1 MFVIQTKSCDSVISF
16 ACEELKQYL
25 TKMCPALVLSEDAV
39 TFTLGL
45 CSDFGIKMP
54 DVRDAELDD
63 CLYIET
69 TSKGG
74 VIGGSNPRSVVLA
87 VYEYL
92 RQIGCRFLFPGKSGE
107 ILPTLNT
114 LPSVSYLK
122 TATNRFRGPCIEG
135 AISREILME
144 TIAFL
149 PKVGMNTF
157 MMQFFEP
164 YTFFVRYYEHHS
176 NTKAVKGQVS
186 VEQVRKWKS
195 EAVIEMK
202 KRGLL
207 FHDVGH
213 GWCAAPFGIDTST
226 GWNQIDD
233 SKVPDEA
240 RKHLALV
247 DGVRKLGSDSAL
259 ITQFCMSS
267 PEARSIVTEY
277 IVNHAQNNPE
287 TDYLHVWLGDG
298 YNNHCTC
305 EGCVTKSVSDWYV
318 VLLNEIDEALRRRG
332 LSTRIVFIAY
342 LDTAWAPAVERLKNP
357 ERFVLMIAPISR
369 NYTCTMTDKKPTL
382 HPFVRNNSV
391 LPPDLDT
398 YMGYFDGWKEIFSGQ
413 SFSFEYHFWSHQ
425 VYDPSGLWL
434 SHRIYEDAKGYTS
447 RGLDGMLACGT
458 QRAYFPTGL
467 SYYIFA
473 RTQFDANAPYETLC
487 KEYFDAAFGTQ
498 KDIAIR
504 YLRRVAEAIGDR
516 YLEGKESADPT
527 VSHYYN
533 PARAEKIATLKDAV
547 CDLRA
552 ELKADAVQNAVE
564 SESVRLLLIHAR
576 YVELLVDALVPKAMG
591 DKAAALYALSRLQDE
606 MSEIEESV
614 ELLFELDLT
623 YRKLCEVLN
632 RSGEREEMSLV

>member
-1 MFVIQTKSCDSVISF
+1 MLAIQTKTCDSVISF
-16 ACEELKQYL
+16 AADELQRYL
-25 TKMCPALVLSEDAV
+25 AKICPSLNADEKIV

-45 CSDFGIKMP
+45 CSDFHIETP
-54 DVRDAELDD
+54 SVRDAELDD
-63 CLYIET
+63 CLYIEA
-69 TSKGG
+69 SAQGG
-74 VIGGSNPRSVVLA
+74 IIAGSNPRSALLA

-107 ILPTLNT
+107 IIPTLNT
-114 LPSVSYLK
+114 LPPVTYLK
-122 TATNRFRGPCIEG
+122 TAANRFRGPCIEG

-164 YTFFVRYYEHHS
+164 YTFFVRYYEHAS
-176 NTKAVKGQVS
+176 NTKVPKGHVS
-186 VEQVRKWKS
+186 VEQVREWKN
-195 EAVIEMK
+195 EAVAEMK

-233 SKVPDEA
+233 SKVPAEA
-240 RKHLALV
+240 RRHLALFN
-247 DGVRKLGSDSAL
+247 GVRKLGSDSAL

-277 IVNHAQNNPE
+277 IASYADEHRN

-298 YNNHCTC
+298 WNNHCTC
-305 EGCVTKSVSDWYV
+305 EECEKKSVSDWYV
-318 VLLNEIDEALRRRG
+318 MLLNEIDEALRARG

-357 ERFVLMIAPISR
+357 ERFVLMIAPITR
-369 NYTCTMTDKKPTL
+369 DYTCTLTDKKPTL
-382 HPFVRNNSV
+382 HPYVRNNSV

-434 SHRIYEDAKGYTS
+434 SRRIYEDAKGYTS

-473 RTQFDANAPYETLC
+473 RAQFDGDAPYEALC
-487 KEYFDAAFGTQ
+487 KEYFDAAFGAQ
-498 KDIAIR
+498 KDVAVR
-504 YLRRVAEAIGDR
+504 YLSRVAEAIGDR

-527 VSHYYN
+527 VSNYYN
-533 PARAEKIATLKDAV
+533 PTRAQKIESLKDAAR
-547 CDLRA
+547 DLRA
-552 ELKADAVQNAVE
+552 ELRADAAQNDTE

-591 DKAAALYALSRLQDE
+591 DKAAALDALSRLQDE

-623 YRKLCEVLN
+623 YRKLREALN
-632 RSGEREEMSLV
+632 RSGEREELTLV

>member
-1 MFVIQTKSCDSVISF
+1 MLFIQTKTPDSVISF
-16 ACEELKQYL
+16 AKNELERYL
-25 TKMCPALVLSEDAV
+25 LKMCPSLAESGSV

-45 CSDFGIKMP
+45 CQDLGIETT
-54 DVRDAELDD
+54 DVKDAELDD
-63 CLYIET
+63 HLFVEAT
-69 TSKGG
+69 ANGG
-74 VIGGSNPRSVVLA
+74 VIGGSNPRSVLLA

-92 RQIGCRFLFPGKSGE
+92 RQAGCRFLFPGENGE
-107 ILPTLNT
+107 IVPTLST
-114 LPSVSYLK
+114 LPAVNYQK

-164 YTFFVRYYEHHS
+164 YTFFVRYYERHS
-176 NTKAVKGQVS
+176 NTKLPKGSVS
-186 VEQVRKWKS
+186 VEQVREWKN
-195 EAVIEMK
+195 EAVVEMK

-233 SKVPDEA
+233 SKVSDEA
-240 RKHLALV
+240 RRHLALF
-247 DGVRKLGSDSAL
+247 DGKRKLGSDSAL

-267 PEARSIVTEY
+267 PEARAIVTDY
-277 IVNHAQNNPE
+277 IATYADEHRN

-298 YNNHCTC
+298 WNNHCTC
-305 EGCVTKSVSDWYV
+305 EECQKKSVSDFYV
-318 VLLNEIDEALRRRG
+318 MLLNEIDEALRARK
-332 LSTRIVFIAY
+332 LTTRIVFIAY
-342 LDTAWAPAVERLKNP
+342 LDTAWAPATERLKNP
-357 ERFVLMIAPISR
+357 ERFVLMIAPITR
-369 NYTCTMTDKKPTL
+369 DYTCTLTEKKPEL
-382 HPFVRNNSV
+382 HPYVRNNAV

-398 YMGYFDGWKEIFSGQ
+398 YIAYFDGWREDFHGQ

-434 SHRIYEDAKGYTS
+434 SRRIHEDAKGYTS

-473 RTQFDANAPYETLC
+473 RAQFDQNVTHEDLC
-487 KEYFDAAFGTQ
+487 REYFDAAFGEQ
-498 KDIAIR
+498 KEVAVR
-504 YLRRVAEAIGDR
+504 YLRRVAESVGDR
-516 YLEGKESADPT
+516 YLEGKESVDPT
-527 VSHYYN
+527 VSPYYN
-533 PARAEKIATLKDAV
+533 PARAEKIAALKDAAAE
-547 CDLRA
+547 LRA
-552 ELKADAVQNAVE
+552 HLSTDKAKNAAELQ
-564 SESVRLLLIHAR
+564 SVRLLLVHTR
-576 YVELLVDALVPKAMG
+576 YVELLADVLIPKAMG
-591 DKAAALYALSRLQDE
+591 DKQSALDALARLQDE
-606 MSEIEESV
+606 MSAIEAEY

-623 YRKLCEVLN
+623 CRKLREVVM
-632 RSGEREEMSLV
+632 RSGDREQMSLV